1 MTKELPTPLVNLER
15 NWCKIGLRPIVLLN
29 GVRKI
34 PSTTTL
40 ARIFSEVVDYL
51 PSSQSAYR
59 RGRATTDV
67 VFTLRIL
74 SSISETKRWSL
85 YRLGI
90 NLSKAFDTPHR
101 SDLLSTIVSV
111 APTTPD
117 VLPLVHTLL
126 SDTTLQVRVQ
136 GKTAPPFRSN
146 VGTPQGDSLSPI
158 LFTCNFE
165 SALRGIR
172 SDLPPDDILP
182 PELQY
187 ADDLDFIGTDEQELE
202 YVRDQCARPSQ
213 AITSPLIPPN

>member
-1 MTKELPTPLVNLER
+1 M
-15 NWCKIGLRPIVLLN
+15 VLLN

-34 PSTTTL
+34 FATINL
-40 ARIFSEVVDYL
+40 ARISPEVEDYL

-67 VFTLRIL
+67 MFTLRIL
-74 SSISETKRWSL
+74 SSIAGTKRWFL
-85 YRLGI
+85 YSLGI
-90 NLSKAFDTPHR
+90 DLSKAFDTPHR

-111 APTTPD
+111 TPTTPD

-158 LFTCNFE
+158 LFTCYFE
-165 SALRGIR
+165 SALRRIR
-172 SDLPPDDILP
+172 SDSPPDDILP

-202 YVRDQCARPSQ
+202 DVHDQCAETLPSH
-213 AITSPLIPPN
+213 NGY